1 MILCERD
8 IDSDHKII
16 LEHDSGIGLQVS
28 VRDKRFN
35 IAEWVK
41 NTGEDGIKAL
51 DIFNHPFFYGYGLE
65 R

>member
-1 MILCERD
+1 VILCERD
-8 IDSDHKII
+8 IDHDHKIV
-16 LEHDSGIGLQVS
+16 LEHDSSIGLQVS
-28 VRDKRFN
+28 VRDKTFD

-41 NTGEDGIKAL
+41 NTESGKLAM